1 MRIKRLSALLLSAL
15 LITSPIGYMTVN
27 GDTIDAK
34 DYSQQVQSVDSA
46 YIGSY
51 IPSSL
56 DSDAPVYVSD
66 IAAYAQRNV
75 PSAYP
80 EDVSS
85 YKKEHPSRNQNSY
98 GTCWA
103 FSSIGLE
110 EFDLIAKGQR
120 DSSVDLSEL
129 QLIHFTFNSV
139 IDPLGGTKGD
149 YSKYYNNNTNM
160 SYLEKGGNYEYAVKR
175 LSQWVGA
182 VNESDVPYADAQAVY
197 NNGLDNKYAY
207 DYDVAHLQNAYRI
220 NVKEQ
225 PDVVKQQIMEHG
237 AVGASY
243 THYYAG
249 ENHLNNSYYDMQGIV
264 SSGGGH
270 AVMIV
275 GWDDDYSK
283 DNFATTTKPSNNGA
297 WLIRNSWG
305 DYFDYFWMSY
315 ETYSLA
321 DTVWVFDMSAEDG
334 LDNNYQLDGGLHTA
348 TVGYYTGA
356 ANVFYVSEK
365 EGVASETLKSVSLSF
380 TQTADVGYTIDI
392 YTDLKDASNPISGT
406 KHAEASTSGRTTFA
420 GIHTI
425 PLEEEV
431 ILNPGT
437 YYAVVVNID
446 KKAFEVEYSYSE
458 STNPGKTDDKMV
470 WENVV
475 SYDSDCEGSYYYNGY
490 GRYGKYYYNF

>member
-85 YKKEHPSRNQNSY
+85 YKKEHPSRNQNPY

-207 DYDVAHLQNAYRI
+207 DYDVAHLHTELMLRSSLMLLSSRSWSMVLLVQAI
-220 NVKEQ
+220 LI
-225 PDVVKQQIMEHG
+225 IMQE
-237 AVGASY
+237 
-243 THYYAG
+243 
-249 ENHLNNSYYDMQGIV
+249 
-264 SSGGGH
+264 
-270 AVMIV
+270 
-275 GWDDDYSK
+275 
-283 DNFATTTKPSNNGA
+283 
-297 WLIRNSWG
+297 
-305 DYFDYFWMSY
+305 
-315 ETYSLA
+315 
-321 DTVWVFDMSAEDG
+321 
-334 LDNNYQLDGGLHTA
+334 
-348 TVGYYTGA
+348 
-356 ANVFYVSEK
+356 
-365 EGVASETLKSVSLSF
+365 
-380 TQTADVGYTIDI
+380 
-392 YTDLKDASNPISGT
+392 
-406 KHAEASTSGRTTFA
+406 RTTLI
-420 GIHTI
+420 IHI
-425 PLEEEV
+425 MICREL
-431 ILNPGT
+431 
-437 YYAVVVNID
+437 
-446 KKAFEVEYSYSE
+446 
-458 STNPGKTDDKMV
+458 
-470 WENVV
+470 
-475 SYDSDCEGSYYYNGY
+475 
-490 GRYGKYYYNF
+490 

>member
-66 IAAYAQRNV
+66 IAEYAQRNV

-85 YKKEHPSRNQNSY
+85 YKKEHPSRNQNPY

-149 YSKYYNNNTNM
+149 YSKYYNNNTSM

-175 LSQWVGA
+175 LSQ
-182 VNESDVPYADAQAVY
+182 
-197 NNGLDNKYAY
+197 
-207 DYDVAHLQNAYRI
+207 
-220 NVKEQ
+220 
-225 PDVVKQQIMEHG
+225 
-237 AVGASY
+237 
-243 THYYAG
+243 
-249 ENHLNNSYYDMQGIV
+249 
-264 SSGGGH
+264 
-270 AVMIV
+270 
-275 GWDDDYSK
+275 
-283 DNFATTTKPSNNGA
+283 
-297 WLIRNSWG
+297 
-305 DYFDYFWMSY
+305 
-315 ETYSLA
+315 
-321 DTVWVFDMSAEDG
+321 
-334 LDNNYQLDGGLHTA
+334 
-348 TVGYYTGA
+348 
-356 ANVFYVSEK
+356 
-365 EGVASETLKSVSLSF
+365 
-380 TQTADVGYTIDI
+380 
-392 YTDLKDASNPISGT
+392 
-406 KHAEASTSGRTTFA
+406 
-420 GIHTI
+420 
-425 PLEEEV
+425 
-431 ILNPGT
+431 
-437 YYAVVVNID
+437 
-446 KKAFEVEYSYSE
+446 
-458 STNPGKTDDKMV
+458 
-470 WENVV
+470 
-475 SYDSDCEGSYYYNGY
+475 
-490 GRYGKYYYNF
+490 